1 MAVNSE
7 LLGSLEKAL
16 SNVLYASDY
25 LKKKSFTDK
34 LINTV
39 RKLRI
44 AEELHQ
50 LYYVAIAG
58 SQSAG
63 KTRLIRELYGLNE
76 DWLKDNEGRGE
87 RLPVFVLETDD
98 PRAPFA
104 TQITVDGGAVSE
116 GPISAS
122 DFRKLVSG
130 AAAPSNVLFPKLYVP
145 RRHFP
150 TGDVGFVLLPGYEVE
165 NLDNVGWQRVM
176 RHTLKHALG
185 CVLVTDSTRIAD
197 SRQQDILRDM
207 SSTYFADRV
216 PLIVISKSES
226 MPEEKRAELRQR
238 AHEVFAVP
246 EHQSSRIVLTGTGNA
261 TLIENW
267 SKELIGALEYY
278 SLQAGTSCE
287 ARIKE
292 LEDLVDNEL
301 CAIQGLIE
309 DALESDS
316 ISLGIPERQR
326 ENVLDIFD
334 KARDQYR
341 RHYDRQVNEQVN
353 EYASN
358 ARTRARDRYI
368 QEEEGFVNTV
378 IGGIGN
384 FLTKT
389 SGERENEHIRR
400 IHECWQE
407 APSGSTSLAER
418 QFIALS
424 RMANTQLGVAAPESE
439 EALRDLSS
447 QGVQKMLGYEQKLVD
462 SPVSHLESRT
472 VQIYMAQLLNPQRGE
487 TVNQLTAEEKEQFED
502 MVKLIPAVTME
513 YLRLNQGLMLSSE
526 KQLPAR
532 PSTENL
538 ESFIKSI
545 NQDLPAVHESA
556 KSLLRTMGCILA
568 VDVVIDGQ
576 IDTVP
581 ALLQA
586 IFGGGA
592 EQTAGTLGASLSVAA
607 AGAIMLGFI
616 AYRGIQAAQR
626 HDAAQRG
633 YINEVMMNLA
643 TDFKARQMEIYDD
656 AMERVRDRLHRGL
669 GVAYRLDA
677 GLSQRDNLLRALSA
691 LEVNRLRVL
700 RGIREQ
706 QLLA

>member
-130 AAAPSNVLFPKLYVP
+130 SAAPSNVLFPKLYVP

-226 MPEEKRAELRQR
+226 MS
-238 AHEVFAVP
+238 F
-246 EHQSSRIVLTGTGNA
+246 
-261 TLIENW
+261 
-267 SKELIGALEYY
+267 GALPNRP
-278 SLQAGTSCE
+278 T
-287 ARIKE
+287 
-292 LEDLVDNEL
+292 
-301 CAIQGLIE
+301 
-309 DALESDS
+309 
-316 ISLGIPERQR
+316 
-326 ENVLDIFD
+326 
-334 KARDQYR
+334 
-341 RHYDRQVNEQVN
+341 
-353 EYASN
+353 
-358 ARTRARDRYI
+358 
-368 QEEEGFVNTV
+368 
-378 IGGIGN
+378 
-384 FLTKT
+384 
-389 SGERENEHIRR
+389 
-400 IHECWQE
+400 CW
-407 APSGSTSLAER
+407 
-418 QFIALS
+418 
-424 RMANTQLGVAAPESE
+424 
-439 EALRDLSS
+439 
-447 QGVQKMLGYEQKLVD
+447 
-462 SPVSHLESRT
+462 H
-472 VQIYMAQLLNPQRGE
+472 
-487 TVNQLTAEEKEQFED
+487 
-502 MVKLIPAVTME
+502 
-513 YLRLNQGLMLSSE
+513 
-526 KQLPAR
+526 
-532 PSTENL
+532 
-538 ESFIKSI
+538 
-545 NQDLPAVHESA
+545 
-556 KSLLRTMGCILA
+556 
-568 VDVVIDGQ
+568 
-576 IDTVP
+576 
-581 ALLQA
+581 
-586 IFGGGA
+586 
-592 EQTAGTLGASLSVAA
+592 
-607 AGAIMLGFI
+607 
-616 AYRGIQAAQR
+616 
-626 HDAAQRG
+626 
-633 YINEVMMNLA
+633 
-643 TDFKARQMEIYDD
+643 
-656 AMERVRDRLHRGL
+656 
-669 GVAYRLDA
+669 
-677 GLSQRDNLLRALSA
+677 
-691 LEVNRLRVL
+691 
-700 RGIREQ
+700 
-706 QLLA
+706 